1 MIVYQ
6 VWHTIFEFLQ
16 HLFEKFIYLIASS
29 FALINFRIKSQIPAV
44 LNKWATALNENIE
57 EIKSDYVFAMKKAV
71 IDFVLQN
78 SLTNLKKDSHLE
90 LTAERKEANKMFN
103 RWRYR

>member
-1 MIVYQ
+1 M
-6 VWHTIFEFLQ
+6 T
-16 HLFEKFIYLIASS
+16 SS
-29 FALINFRIKSQIPAV
+29 FCSINSRIKSQIPAV
-44 LNKWATALNENIE
+44 LNKWATALNENID

-78 SLTNLKKDSHLE
+78 SLTNLKKETQLE
-90 LTAERKEANKMFN
+90 MTEERKEANQMFN